1 MKRYHRRKRSN
12 KFTTLYHRSD
22 YNGFNDE
29 PEKAEKKET
38 VNLSEAVNMMR
49 KVSGCC

>member
-1 MKRYHRRKRSN
+1 M
-12 KFTTLYHRSD
+12 TLHCRSD
-22 YNGFNDE
+22 YNGFTDE
-29 PEKAEKKET
+29 PEKGEKKET